1 MAARS
6 ITTTIPA
13 LLLLLALLFVLPST
27 AKEIDADA
35 SAASVN
41 KELWRQA
48 QVDRCIAC
56 TFLVQV
62 AHTGLRAEYDR
73 RAKAKTVGET
83 QEELFQV
90 GKMVSTACKKKSPV
104 RKAYGA
110 QATAACALLD
120 QSLMDT
126 IAKRI
131 TAAPTD
137 GVLYPWTLGA
147 AACVVRRRVWC
158 CGVCGAGGCS
168 SSDGSSGAS
177 SRRTIGGECVCGTAY
192 VAVGTEA
199 VASSSR
205 RTIGG
210 ECVCGT
216 ACVAVASEVVVSSSA
231 IRGEQPVLRG
241 VLPCVL

>member
-27 AKEIDADA
+27 AKEIDAE
-35 SAASVN
+35 AASVN

-120 QSLMDT
+120 QRLMDT

-147 AACVVRRRVWC
+147 AVCVVRRRVWC
-158 CGVCGAGGCS
+158 CGVCGW
-168 SSDGSSGAS
+168 
-177 SRRTIGGECVCGTAY
+177 
-192 VAVGTEA
+192 
-199 VASSSR
+199 
-205 RTIGG
+205 
-210 ECVCGT
+210 
-216 ACVAVASEVVVSSSA
+216 
-231 IRGEQPVLRG
+231 L
-241 VLPCVL
+241 

>member
-1 MAARS
+1 MAPRT
-6 ITTTIPA
+6 ITTTLPA
-13 LLLLLALLFVLPST
+13 LLLLLPALLFVLLST

-62 AHTGLRAEYDR
+62 AHAGLRAEYDR
-73 RAKAKTVGET
+73 RAKSKTVGET
-83 QEELFQV
+83 QEEMFQV

-120 QSLMDT
+120 QSLMNT

-131 TAAPTD
+131 TDVPTD
-137 GVLYPWTLGA
+137 SVLYPWTIGA
-147 AACVVRRRVWC
+147 SVCVVRR
-158 CGVCGAGGCS
+158 
-168 SSDGSSGAS
+168 
-177 SRRTIGGECVCGTAY
+177 CV
-192 VAVGTEA
+192 
-199 VASSSR
+199 
-205 RTIGG
+205 
-210 ECVCGT
+210 
-216 ACVAVASEVVVSSSA
+216 
-231 IRGEQPVLRG
+231 
-241 VLPCVL
+241 